1 MNKTSSKPVVNMAN
15 YSVSLSQALYDL
27 FETAIKSEYPDLE
40 ASVVIATSKVA
51 DYQCNSAMAIS
62 QVLKFEF

>member
-1 MNKTSSKPVVNMAN
+1 MNKTSSKPVNMAN
-15 YSVSLSQALYDL
+15 YSISLTQALYDL
-27 FETAIKSEYPDLE
+27 FETAIKSEFPDLE

-62 QVLKFEF
+62 QVV